1 MRAAVVVGT
10 AGEEGAAGAH
20 DYASL
25 AHRIFASLQVGGA
38 EEVYGA
44 VAGVVGGGYMAGWG
58 AAAAAAVAE
67 STAVLAAGAVDHTD

>member
-1 MRAAVVVGT
+1 MRAAEVVGT

-25 AHRIFASLQVGGA
+25 AHRIFASLQVGGV

-44 VAGVVGGGYMAGWG
+44 VAVVVGDGYMAGWG
-58 AAAAAAVAE
+58 AVAAAVVE
-67 STAVLAAGAVDHTD
+67 SIAVLVVGAVDHTD

>member
-1 MRAAVVVGT
+1 MRAAEVVGT

-44 VAGVVGGGYMAGWG
+44 VAGVVGDGYMAGWG